1 MIMVRAETIKVVKTI
16 DPRPVDTSVNPPA
29 FAPLQIPYDSIDTAT
44 GLRYAQTVADLPIDQ
59 TQYYGYKSCLL
70 RFWSPALLITDCKPQ
85 NYRMPLHLDMH
96 DMSGINLD
104 ADLAGNM
111 VLWYNAAVKAY
122 RRYTLLVQILAGY
135 GIIVTLDE
143 GNFDAYDI
151 TILPQGL
158 TLSIRYNPRSLPA
171 PKGYDNTKLSFT
183 PSGVAERDNEVLA
196 ISEII
201 YDTLQRPT
209 AGSENTWLDTIL
221 EYKTQPDA
229 TDNTV
234 SKTYTYLQPTIKT
247 NRLDTGYPAGPLRIT
262 DVGPIV

>member
-1 MIMVRAETIKVVKTI
+1 MAETIKVVKTI

-70 RFWSPALLITDCKPQ
+70 RFSEAALLITDCKPQ
-85 NYRMPLHLDMH
+85 NYVMPPDH

-104 ADLAGNM
+104 AVRAGNM

-135 GIIVTLDE
+135 GIIVTPDQDT
-143 GNFDAYDI
+143 FDAYDI
-151 TILPQGL
+151 TPLPNGL
-158 TLSIRYNPRSLPA
+158 TLRIRYNPRSLPA

-247 NRLDTGYPAGPLRIT
+247 NTLDTGYPAGPLRIT

>member
-1 MIMVRAETIKVVKTI
+1 MAETIKVVKTI

-44 GLRYAQTVADLPIDQ
+44 GLRYAQTVTDLPIDQ
-59 TQYYGYKSCLL
+59 TRYYGYKSCLL
-70 RFWSPALLITDCKPQ
+70 RFSEAALLITDCKPQ
-85 NYRMPLHLDMH
+85 NYRMPLDH

-104 ADLAGNM
+104 PSGAENM
-111 VLWYNAAVKAY
+111 ALWYNAAVKAY

-135 GIIVTLDE
+135 GIIVTPDQGTL
-143 GNFDAYDI
+143 DAYDI
-151 TILPQGL
+151 TTLPHGL
-158 TLSIRYNPRSLPA
+158 TLRIRYNPRSLPA

-221 EYKTQPDA
+221 EYKTQPGA

-247 NRLDTGYPAGPLRIT
+247 NKLDTGYPAGPLLIVDT
-262 DVGPIV
+262 GPIV